1 MRSWCQLDRGL
12 EAPAPS
18 RGSSAPKDSQLCCPV
33 GLWLLPGAGAS
44 GCGSASRGCN
54 MSIPLYVQCAEN
66 DQILPV
72 LIQAIG
78 IISEENFFC
87 IYKRISLVSQISPCG
102 SHWALCIHYR
112 HHYAPENG
120 WRIFQTYSNVV
131 GLVTITDCLSAKAFE
146 KLHVQRS
153 CMAPRLM
160 TLSYLSLCCM
170 GR

>member
-44 GCGSASRGCN
+44 GCGSARGCN

-87 IYKRISLVSQISPCG
+87 IYKRISLPSRHAPTWPSIYEDCRLVKKRIEDFTESLFIMLKYKWLDRAPNKSGDKIPL
-102 SHWALCIHYR
+102 LC
-112 HHYAPENG
+112 
-120 WRIFQTYSNVV
+120 T
-131 GLVTITDCLSAKAFE
+131 LFE
-146 KLHVQRS
+146 KEDF
-153 CMAPRLM
+153 
-160 TLSYLSLCCM
+160 M
-170 GR
+170 GLDTDS